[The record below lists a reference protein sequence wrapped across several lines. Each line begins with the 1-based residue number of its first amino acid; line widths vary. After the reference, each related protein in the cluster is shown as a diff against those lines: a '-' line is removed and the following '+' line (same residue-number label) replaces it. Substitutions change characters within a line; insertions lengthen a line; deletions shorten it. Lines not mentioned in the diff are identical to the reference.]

1 MGRLQPILAVEDG
14 AARMLDDE
22 NPVLVPDR
30 ECGACNV
37 CCMSLTID
45 DPALRKV
52 QGYRCPNTL
61 PDKSCAIYASRPRTC
76 RTFFC
81 GYRRLKWVKDT
92 LRPDLSGV
100 LVNLRYESAPGETPV
115 RLGVSFTLLTSN
127 AVKAEGLAESV
138 AAAVTAGVPVY
149 VQIPGPPGFTWA
161 QARIDEALRPAV
173 FTRDKPAILRLLQ
186 QAHRQGRKGDFEP
199 VKLSGRA

>member
-1 MGRLQPILAVEDG
+1 
-14 AARMLDDE
+14 MLDDE

-30 ECGACNV
+30 DCGDCNV
-37 CCMSLTID
+37 CCVALTID
-45 DPALRKV
+45 DPALQKV
-52 QGYRCPNTL
+52 QGFRCQNTL
-61 PDKSCAIYASRPRTC
+61 PDKTCAIYDGRPRTC
-76 RTFFC
+76 RVFFC

-92 LRPDLSGV
+92 LRPDRSDV
-100 LVNLRYESAPGETPV
+100 LVNLQHESKPGETPV
-115 RLGVSFTLLTSN
+115 RMGVTFTLLTTA

-138 AAAVTAGVPVY
+138 AAAVSAGVPVY

-173 FTRDKPAILRLLQ
+173 YARDKAAILRLLQ

-199 VKLSGRA
+199 VKLSGRTPPK